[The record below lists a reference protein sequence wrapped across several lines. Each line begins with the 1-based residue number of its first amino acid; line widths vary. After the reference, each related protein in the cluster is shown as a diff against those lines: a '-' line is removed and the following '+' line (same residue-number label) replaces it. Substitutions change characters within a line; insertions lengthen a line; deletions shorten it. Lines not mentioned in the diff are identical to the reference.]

1 MTEANKNDEVNVA
14 PETDQ
19 KVLKET
25 DEDRLAKI
33 EAFYKE
39 NYGLGIPDMSLSLTE
54 NGLGEALSD
63 LLFKYNLIPEG
74 KELKSFVLPVNFGP
88 EKTLPLVIWLDDQ
101 DPQLEL
107 PLDVPQVNK
116 KYLN

>member
-1 MTEANKNDEVNVA
+1 MTEANTNDTPTVA
-14 PETDQ
+14 P
-19 KVLKET
+19 ET

-74 KELKSFVLPVNFGP
+74 KELKSFVFPVNFGAD
-88 EKTLPLVIWLDDQ
+88 KTLPLVIWLDDSEV
-101 DPQLEL
+101 QLEL
-107 PLDVPQVNK
+107 PLEVPQTPK

>member
-1 MTEANKNDEVNVA
+1 MTEANTNDTPTVA
-14 PETDQ
+14 P
-19 KVLKET
+19 ET
-25 DEDRLAKI
+25 DEDRLATI

-74 KELKSFVLPVNFGP
+74 KELKSFVFPVNFGAD
-88 EKTLPLVIWLDDQ
+88 KTLPLVIWLDDSEV
-101 DPQLEL
+101 QLEL
-107 PLDVPQVNK
+107 PLEVPQVNK